1 VTLVLPKIHLECG
14 DHGVRNGVPV
24 RHLQRRRKASAGGL
38 VLILLLLAG
47 SAAGQSTEE
56 NRPCTDKR
64 STLPCSSTRP
74 DNTLKGLAKRLPAD
88 QWLLWTAPTRIQ
100 IKHLKFGIPLA
111 GLTTVAL
118 ASDVAAAR
126 NVPTNPTFVN
136 RARRGSDE
144 GLALTAGTAGGLY
157 IFGKLKRNDHAAEAG
172 LLSGEAAL
180 NAIAITTAAKYAFGR
195 ERPGEGSGRGQFF
208 DGGVSFPSEHASLTW
223 SIASVLAH
231 EYPGWGTKLF
241 AYGTATA
248 VSFGRVYGRK
258 HFPSDVLVGSAL
270 GWLVGREIYR
280 KHHDPELE
288 GSAIGTFV
296 DPKNDNLRELSDYGS
311 SYVPVDSWVYPA
323 IDRLAALGYI
333 ATAYSGI
340 KPWTRAECARLVA
353 EAGDVL
359 ERGYADYEPV
369 MRTYDSLKEEFSV
382 ELAGLTGEI
391 APAAQVESLYART
404 LGISGSPL
412 NDSYHFG
419 QTITKDY
426 GRPYAGGVNQIA
438 GFSARAA
445 AGPVAFY
452 FRGEY
457 QHAPALD
464 RYSDEVLT
472 VLAAKDFTPIVG
484 VPANVNFDSADRFR
498 MIEGYAALNFKSIQ
512 VSAGKQDLSWGPGE
526 GSPLLFSNN
535 AEPMYMLRI
544 TKTSPWR
551 IPVLS
556 WVLGPAQWDF
566 FFGRLEEH
574 LYPPKPYLHGQ
585 KVTFRPTRNLEL
597 GFSRTVMFAGEGR
610 PLTLGT
616 FWKSFVSV
624 GDTATNVP
632 GSTEDVG
639 DRRGG
644 FDFTYRVPWLR
655 DKVQLYGDFMSED
668 DPSPIAAPRR
678 AMWRPGIYFSNLPG
692 LPKWD
697 LRIEGPHSAAGA
709 VAEREGF
716 FFYVNASFRNG
727 YTNKGQILGSWI
739 GRRATGIEAWST
751 YWITGESK
759 LRAHFRRMQVDEKFI
774 PEGARLTEVSLMGDA
789 KLNRR
794 TTLSATIGYVNY
806 VAPLLSSTTERN
818 FVGAIQLTYRP
829 AWQLKGGDPD

>member
-1 VTLVLPKIHLECG
+1 M
-14 DHGVRNGVPV
+14 PV
-24 RHLQRRRKASAGGL
+24 RHLQRRRKASASGMLLTL
-38 VLILLLLAG
+38 VLLAG

-56 NRPCTDKR
+56 NSPCTNTSG
-64 STLPCSSTRP
+64 STVPCSSDTRP
-74 DNTLKGLAKRLPAD
+74 DNTLKGVAKRLPAD
-88 QWLLWTAPTRIQ
+88 QWSLWTAPTRIQ
-100 IKHLKFGIPLA
+100 IKHLKLGIPFA

-126 NVPTNPTFVN
+126 NVPTDPTFVN
-136 RARRGSDE
+136 RARRVSDA
-144 GLALTAGTAGGLY
+144 GLALTAGAAGGL
-157 IFGKLKRNDHAAEAG
+157 FLVGKLKHNDHAAEAG

-180 NAIAITTAAKYAFGR
+180 NTWAISSATQYALGR

-208 DGGVSFPSEHASLTW
+208 DGGDSFPSNHAAVTW

-231 EYPGWGTKLF
+231 EYPGWGTKLL

-258 HFPSDVLVGSAL
+258 HFPSDVLVGSGL

-280 KHHDPELE
+280 KHHNSELD

-296 DPKNDNLRELSDYGS
+296 NFADELRELSDYGS

-323 IDRLAALGYI
+323 IDRMAALGYI
-333 ATAYSGI
+333 TTAYSGI
-340 KPWTRAECARLVA
+340 KPWTRSECARLVA
-353 EAGDVL
+353 EAGEVL
-359 ERGYADYEPV
+359 ERSYEENEPV
-369 MRTYDSLKEEFSV
+369 MRIYGSLKQEFSV

-412 NDSYHFG
+412 NDGYHFG
-419 QTITKDY
+419 QTITNDY

-445 AGPVAFY
+445 ARSVAFY
-452 FRGEY
+452 VRGEY

-464 RYSDEVLT
+464 RYPDA
-472 VLAAKDFTPIVG
+472 VLAVLATKDFSP
-484 VPANVNFDSADRFR
+484 VPGIPMNLNFGPADRFR
-498 MIEGYAALNFKSIQ
+498 VIEGYAAFNIKSIQ
-512 VSAGKQDLSWGPGE
+512 ISAGKQDLSWGPGE

-566 FFGRLEEH
+566 FFGRMEDH
-574 LYPPKPYLHGQ
+574 LYPPRPYLHGQ

-624 GDTATNVP
+624 GDIATNVP

-678 AMWRPGIYFSNLPG
+678 AMWRPGIYFSKFPG

-716 FFYVNASFRNG
+716 FFYTNAAFRNG

-739 GRRATGIEAWST
+739 GRRATGIEAWTT

-774 PEGARLTEVSLMGDA
+774 PEGARLTEISLLGDA
-789 KLNRR
+789 KLNPR

-806 VAPLLSSTTERN
+806 VAPLLSSTMEKN
-818 FVGAIQLTYRP
+818 FLGAIQLTYRP
-829 AWQLKGGDPD
+829 AWQLKGGGPD